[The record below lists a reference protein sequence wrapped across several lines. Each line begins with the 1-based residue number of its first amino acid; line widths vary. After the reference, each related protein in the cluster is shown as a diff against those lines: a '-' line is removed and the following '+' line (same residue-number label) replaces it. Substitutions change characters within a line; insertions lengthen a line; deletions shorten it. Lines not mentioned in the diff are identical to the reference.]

1 MAFVSIKNVLA
12 QAALANPEQFEA
24 WSKAWRVAAENGSQE
39 SLLAF
44 FCRENGLSEELFLQ
58 RLSEALGWPYL
69 DLPKVTVSSEAQKRF
84 PPKSPFNSRSF
95 HPVRERHPAS
105 RGEQPFRHG
114 AFECGAIRRPL
125 RRPVRSRSQE

>member
-44 FCRENGLSEELFLQ
+44 SAAKTACPEELFLP
-58 RLSEALGWPYL
+58 RLAEVLGWPFL

-95 HPVRERHPAS
+95 PPGS
-105 RGEQPFRHG
+105 RTTS
-114 AFECGAIRRPL
+114 CK
-125 RRPVRSRSQE
+125 SW